1 MEGNIKTM
9 CDILGSQK
17 ALNENIKI
25 KKNKKDV
32 ESLWSY
38 SQQHSINK
46 FLTKQEA
53 QEDSQ

>member
-38 SQQHSINK
+38 S
-46 FLTKQEA
+46 
-53 QEDSQ
+53 